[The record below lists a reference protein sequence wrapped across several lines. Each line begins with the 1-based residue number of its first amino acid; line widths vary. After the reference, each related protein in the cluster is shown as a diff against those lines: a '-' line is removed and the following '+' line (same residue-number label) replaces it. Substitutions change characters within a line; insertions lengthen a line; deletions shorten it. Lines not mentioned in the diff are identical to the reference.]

1 MKTDKV
7 IGKVSIRREDLT
19 KQSGKDQWL
28 PITAVDADSEVQV
41 GFLVLFTPNLQCIEP
56 CEVSVPLNFS
66 NLYSASTTD
75 YRLVNTRDGSIPK
88 FQPMP
93 ILEFSCQPILIPI
106 LEFPIFFF

>member
-56 CEVSVPLNFS
+56 CEVS
-66 NLYSASTTD
+66 T
-75 YRLVNTRDGSIPK
+75 IE
-88 FQPMP
+88 FQ
-93 ILEFSCQPILIPI
+93 QPV
-106 LEFPIFFF
+106 FCKYH